1 MIAYCK
7 KLNFTDFRVCAKHI
21 APSCAKLRVGLAFGR
36 TPLAIQAW
44 IVCKKIGLQVSCT
57 CCANKYNQA
66 ESWNTVLATSFVTV
80 LEFEFDH
87 HAVSIPLLE
96 RLWNYFRKM
105 NIPHPEQPHIAKL
118 WIWARLLWC
127 DPGQQ
132 RWPDPSN
139 SRFFTTSPH
148 LPTPVSWQRTF
159 TARLPSSRCFY
170 TENGTS
176 TSTPAAPH
184 LAAFP
189 GPVGQ
194 SCFTAISCS
203 ILLQQRWG

>member
-1 MIAYCK
+1 
-7 KLNFTDFRVCAKHI
+7 
-21 APSCAKLRVGLAFGR
+21 
-36 TPLAIQAW
+36 
-44 IVCKKIGLQVSCT
+44 
-57 CCANKYNQA
+57 
-66 ESWNTVLATSFVTV
+66 
-80 LEFEFDH
+80 
-87 HAVSIPLLE
+87 
-96 RLWNYFRKM
+96 M

-159 TARLPSSRCFY
+159 TARLPSSRGFY
-170 TENGTS
+170 TENGTC

-184 LAAFP
+184 LAACP
-189 GPVGQ
+189 GPVCQ
-194 SCFTAISCS
+194 SSFTAFSCS
-203 ILLQQRWG
+203 ILLQEHWRWQPQLLPLQHQHQHRPTPTPTAFSSQHVPPCCILGGAIVINLSSNSDLFDSYVCFPCCRWPAKGLLSLEHP